1 MANNNEHIHYSKADI
16 EKYLQGKMTHAE
28 MYALEKAALQDP
40 FLADAIEGFAI
51 ADFQKANDAIENTT
65 SLIQSN
71 AQNNSLSTNYTLEHI
86 EAYYNGTMT
95 SIERNAIEKAA
106 LKDAFLADAIEGYA
120 NSNFSTAKQRLT
132 SIAQQIQGKEQ
143 QTAKVVTIS
152 QSTNNKQWL
161 RIAAAIILMV
171 GVGTTIW
178 LVNNQKAVVETPFA
192 YVPEEV
198 KASPSTT
205 TPPAV
210 ITQPDDSS
218 TKVPEAVASTKTEKA
233 KPTIPNTGLESAGTG
248 GSAALASDA
257 TKDEVALIN
266 NATADQIA
274 RAEAEKKQAAIK
286 ENTERTRTKE
296 ATAKLAPAQP
306 APSVA
311 SSSAENKKVAEDAA
325 IVRNNYNNGSNT
337 FRGKVLNTNGEALAS
352 TTFNLR
358 SNNNNIIARTDKEGN
373 FAVQLP
379 DTNAV
384 VAVETL
390 GYNQQQTNLSANRSN
405 NIVLERGNEA
415 SLSETVVIGY
425 GNAKKKNNQ
434 TAVQKAIAEELLN
447 KGSEPVGG
455 WQSFNQ
461 YLQQKLSILKS
472 EEQDI
477 AEDDSFNSLKIEFK
491 VNTDGTPMNVH
502 VEGSKNEK
510 FTQKAIE
517 IIKQGPKWKAAKKSK
532 KVKLTVQL

>member
-1 MANNNEHIHYSKADI
+1 MANNNQHIHYSKSAI

-51 ADFQKANDAIENTT
+51 SDFQKANDAIENTNF
-65 SLIQSN
+65 LIQSN
-71 AQNNSLSTNYTLEHI
+71 IQNNSLSTNYTIHHI
-86 EAYYNGTMT
+86 EAYYNGNMT
-95 SIERNAIEKAA
+95 STERNAIEKAA
-106 LKDAFLADAIEGYA
+106 LKDALLADAMEGYE
-120 NSNFSTAKQRLT
+120 NSNFSNAKQRLT

-178 LVNNQKAVVETPFA
+178 WVNNQKAVVESHIA

-198 KASPSTT
+198 KASSATT
-205 TPPAV
+205 TPSAV
-210 ITQPDDSS
+210 IAQPDAIV
-218 TKVPEAVASTKTEKA
+218 KVPDAVASTKTEKA
-233 KPTIPNTGLESAGTG
+233 KPTIPNTGLENAGTG
-248 GSAALASDA
+248 GSAALTTDA
-257 TKDEVALIN
+257 IKDETALIN
-266 NATADQIA
+266 TATADQIA
-274 RAEAEKKQAAIK
+274 KAEVDKKQAAIK
-286 ENTERTRTKE
+286 EQIERTRSKE
-296 ATAKLAPAQP
+296 ATTKLDPAQP

-311 SSSAENKKVAEDAA
+311 SSSAENKRVAEDAA

-337 FRGKVLNTNGEALAS
+337 FRGRVSNTNGEALAS

-358 SNNNNIIARTDKEGN
+358 SSNNNIIARTDKEGN

-379 DTNAV
+379 DTNAI

-390 GYNQQQTNLSANRSN
+390 GYHQQQTNLSANRSN
-405 NIVLERGNEA
+405 NIVLERGSEA

-425 GNAKKKNNQ
+425 GTAKKKANQ
-434 TAVQKAIAEELLN
+434 TAAQKAIEEELRN
-447 KGSEPVGG
+447 KGSEPIGG

-472 EEQDI
+472 EEDDVV
-477 AEDDSFNSLKIEFK
+477 EDDSFNSLKIEFK
-491 VNTDGTPMNVH
+491 VNTDGTPVNVQ

>member
-51 ADFQKANDAIENTT
+51 SDFQKANDAIENTNV
-65 SLIQSN
+65 LIQSN
-71 AQNNSLSTNYTLEHI
+71 IQNNSLSTNYTIHHI
-86 EAYYNGTMT
+86 EAYYNGNMT
-95 SIERNAIEKAA
+95 STERNAIEKAA
-106 LKDAFLADAIEGYA
+106 LKDALLADAMEGYE

-143 QTAKVVTIS
+143 QSAKVVTIS

-178 LVNNQKAVVETPFA
+178 WVNNQKALVENPIA

-205 TPPAV
+205 TPSAV
-210 ITQPDDSS
+210 IAQPDDSS

-233 KPTIPNTGLESAGTG
+233 KPTIPNTSLENAGTG
-248 GSAALASDA
+248 GSAALTTNAI
-257 TKDEVALIN
+257 KDETDLIN
-266 NATADQIA
+266 TATADQIA
-274 RAEAEKKQAAIK
+274 KAEADKKQAALK
-286 ENTERTRTKE
+286 EQIERTKSKE

-306 APSVA
+306 APSVI
-311 SSSAENKKVAEDAA
+311 SNSAENKRVAEDAA
-325 IVRNNYNNGSNT
+325 NVRNNYNNGSNT
-337 FRGKVLNTNGEALAS
+337 FRGRVSNTNGEALAS

-358 SNNNNIIARTDKEGN
+358 SSNNNIIARTDKEGN

-379 DTNAV
+379 DTNAI

-390 GYNQQQTNLSANRSN
+390 GYHQQQTNLSANRSN

-425 GNAKKKNNQ
+425 GTAKKKANQ
-434 TAVQKAIAEELLN
+434 TAAQKAIEEELRN
-447 KGSEPVGG
+447 KGSEPIGG

-472 EEQDI
+472 EEDDI
-477 AEDDSFNSLKIEFK
+477 VEDDSFNSLKIEFK
-491 VNTDGTPMNVH
+491 VNTDGTPTNVH
-502 VEGSKNEK
+502 IEGGKNEK